1 MTADEIAALL
11 REAVRAVQVPATM
24 PDYDAHPMRLALIDA
39 KVATAKAAQANSFD
53 ASFAGAVDAIVAM
66 EGAEAEAKRA
76 VAYWTRIQAELTR
89 SAAQAREALR
99 AGLVA
104 CGDPGAA
111 IAESKH
117 HVATLRLNGAKAA
130 EITDEKA
137 LPDDCWRMK
146 REPDKALIKARLNR
160 GDDIP
165 GAVLV
170 TAPSSLV
177 ITSKEK

>member
-1 MTADEIAALL
+1 MTAEEIAATL
-11 REAVRAVQVPATM
+11 RGAVRAVQVPATM

-53 ASFAGAVDAIVAM
+53 ATFTGALDAIVSL

-76 VAYWTRIQAELTR
+76 VEYWTRVQAELTR
-89 SAAQAREALR
+89 GAAQAREALR
-99 AGLVA
+99 AGLA
-104 CGDPGAA
+104 SCGDPGAA

-117 HVATLRLNGAKAA
+117 HRATLRLNGAKSA

-137 LPDDCWRMK
+137 LPKDCFRIK
-146 REPDKALIKARLNR
+146 REPDKAYIKARLAK
-160 GDDIP
+160 GDKIK

-170 TAPSSLV
+170 TAPPSLV

>member
-1 MTADEIAALL
+1 MTAEAIAATL
-11 REAVRAVQVPATM
+11 REAVRAVEVPATM
-24 PDYDAHPMRLALIDA
+24 PDYDLHPMRRALINA
-39 KVATAKAAQANSFD
+39 KCERARTGEANSFD
-53 ASFAGAVDAIVAM
+53 ATLSAALDAIVAL
-66 EGAEAEAKRA
+66 EAAETEAKRA
-76 VAYWTRIQAELTR
+76 VTDLTRMQAELTR

-99 AGLVA
+99 AALTD

-111 IAESKH
+111 TAFGKH
-117 HVATLRLNGAKAA
+117 HVASLRANGAKSA

-160 GDDIP
+160 GEDIP

-170 TAPSSLV
+170 TAPPSLV

>member
-1 MTADEIAALL
+1 MTADEIAAAL
-11 REAVRAVQVPATM
+11 REAVRAVQVPPTM
-24 PDYDAHPMRLALIDA
+24 EDYDAHPMRVTLIAA
-39 KVATAKAAQANSFD
+39 KVATSKAAQANSFD
-53 ASFAGAVDAIVAM
+53 ASFTGALDAIVAL
-66 EGAEAEAKRA
+66 EDAEAEAKRA
-76 VAYWTRIQAELTR
+76 VVYWTRVQAELTR
-89 SAAQAREALR
+89 GAAQAREALR
-99 AGLVA
+99 VGLA
-104 CGDPGAA
+104 ECGNPGAA

-117 HVATLRLNGAKAA
+117 HRATLRGNGAKSA

-137 LPDDCWRMK
+137 LPDDCWRTK

-170 TAPSSLV
+170 TAPPSLV

>member
-1 MTADEIAALL
+1 MTAEEIAAAL

-24 PDYDAHPMRLALIDA
+24 QDYDAHPMRLALIDA
-39 KVATAKAAQANSFD
+39 KVATAKAAQANSFE
-53 ASFAGAVDAIVAM
+53 ATMSAAVDAIVAM
-66 EGAEAEAKRA
+66 EAAEAQAKRA
-76 VAYWTRIQAELTR
+76 VADWTRVQADCTR
-89 SAAQAREALR
+89 GAAQLCEALR
-99 AGLVA
+99 AGLEA

-117 HVATLRLNGAKAA
+117 HRATLRANGAKSA

-137 LPDDCWRMK
+137 LPDDCFRTK
-146 REPDKALIKARLNR
+146 REPDKALIKARLAK
-160 GDDIP
+160 GDKIK

-170 TAPSSLV
+170 TAPPSLV

>member
-1 MTADEIAALL
+1 MIAEEIAATL

-24 PDYDAHPMRLALIDA
+24 GDYDAHPMRLALIDA

-53 ASFAGAVDAIVAM
+53 ATFTCTLDAIISL

-76 VAYWTRIQAELTR
+76 ATYWTRIQAELTR
-89 SAAQAREALR
+89 GAAQAREALR
-99 AGLVA
+99 VA
-104 CGDPGAA
+104 LAECGDPGAA

-117 HVATLRLNGAKAA
+117 HRATLRANGAKSA
-130 EITDEKA
+130 EVTDEKA
-137 LPDDCWRMK
+137 LPDDCFRTK
-146 REPDKALIKARLNR
+146 REPDKALIKARLAR

-170 TAPSSLV
+170 QTPPSLV

>member
-1 MTADEIAALL
+1 MTADEIAAKL
-11 REAVRAVQVPATM
+11 RVDIRAVQVPATM
-24 PDYDAHPMRLALIDA
+24 QDYDAHPMRSTLIAA
-39 KVATAKAAQANSFD
+39 KVATSKAAQANSFD
-53 ASFAGAVDAIVAM
+53 ATFTGALDAIVAL
-66 EGAEAEAKRA
+66 EDAEAEAKRA
-76 VAYWTRIQAELTR
+76 VVYWTRVQAELTR
-89 SAAQAREALR
+89 GAAQAREALR
-99 AGLVA
+99 VGLAG

-111 IAESKH
+111 IVESKH
-117 HVATLRLNGAKAA
+117 HRAMLRGNGAKSA

-170 TAPSSLV
+170 QAPPSLV
-177 ITSKEK
+177 VTSKEK

>member
-1 MTADEIAALL
+1 MTADEIAAKL
-11 REAVRAVQVPATM
+11 REDIRAVQVPATM
-24 PDYDAHPMRLALIDA
+24 QDYDAHPMRSALVYA

-53 ASFAGAVDAIVAM
+53 ASFTGALYAIVSL
-66 EGAEAEAKRA
+66 EDAETEAKRA
-76 VAYWTRIQAELTR
+76 VTYWTRVQAELTR
-89 SAAQAREALR
+89 GAAQAREALR
-99 AGLVA
+99 VA
-104 CGDPGAA
+104 LADCGDPGAA

-117 HVATLRLNGAKAA
+117 HRATLRANGAKSA

-146 REPDKALIKARLNR
+146 REPDKSLIKARLNR
-160 GDDIP
+160 GEDIP

-170 TAPSSLV
+170 TAPPSLV

>member
-1 MTADEIAALL
+1 MTADEIAATL
-11 REAVRAVQVPATM
+11 REDIRAVQVPATM
-24 PDYDAHPMRLALIDA
+24 PDYDAHPMRLALIGA
-39 KVATAKAAQANSFD
+39 KCATSKAAQANSFD
-53 ASFAGAVDAIVAM
+53 ASFTGALDAIVAL
-66 EGAEAEAKRA
+66 EDAETEAKRA
-76 VAYWTRIQAELTR
+76 VTYWTRVQAELTR
-89 SAAQAREALR
+89 GAAQAREALR
-99 AGLVA
+99 AGLA
-104 CGDPGAA
+104 DCGDPGAA

-117 HVATLRLNGAKAA
+117 HRATLRVNGAKSA

-146 REPDKALIKARLNR
+146 REPDKALIKARLAR

-170 TAPSSLV
+170 QTPPSLV

>member
-1 MTADEIAALL
+1 MTAEEIAAAL

-24 PDYDAHPMRLALIDA
+24 PNYDLHRMRRALINA
-39 KVATAKAAQANSFD
+39 KCERTRTGEANSFE
-53 ASFAGAVDAIVAM
+53 ATLSATLDAIVAM
-66 EGAEAEAKRA
+66 EAAETEAKRA
-76 VAYWTRIQAELTR
+76 VMDLTRLQAELTR
-89 SAAQAREALR
+89 GAAQFREAMRVAL
-99 AGLVA
+99 AA

-117 HVATLRLNGAKAA
+117 HRATLRANGAKSA

-146 REPDKALIKARLNR
+146 REPDKALIKARLAKGNK
-160 GDDIP
+160 IK

-170 TAPSSLV
+170 TAPPSLV

>member
-1 MTADEIAALL
+1 MTADEIAATL
-11 REAVRAVQVPATM
+11 REAVRAVQVPGTLE
-24 PDYDAHPMRLALIDA
+24 DYDAHEMRFALIGA

-53 ASFAGAVDAIVAM
+53 ATFTGTLDAIISL
-66 EGAEAEAKRA
+66 EDAEAEAKRA
-76 VAYWTRIQAELTR
+76 VTYWTRVQAELTR
-89 SAAQAREALR
+89 GAAQAREALR
-99 AGLVA
+99 AGLA
-104 CGDPGAA
+104 ECGDPGAA

-117 HVATLRLNGAKAA
+117 HRATLRVNGAKSA

-137 LPDDCWRMK
+137 LPADCWRMK

-170 TAPSSLV
+170 TAPPSLV
-177 ITSKEK
+177 VTSKDR

>member
-1 MTADEIAALL
+1 MTAEEIAATL
-11 REAVRAVQVPATM
+11 REAVRAVVVPATM

-53 ASFAGAVDAIVAM
+53 ATFSGTLDAIVSL

-76 VAYWTRIQAELTR
+76 VEYWTRVQAQLTR
-89 SAAQAREALR
+89 GAAQAREALR
-99 AGLVA
+99 SGLAA

-117 HVATLRLNGAKAA
+117 HRATLRLNGAKSA

-146 REPDKALIKARLNR
+146 REPDKAYIKSRLAK
-160 GDDIP
+160 GDKIK

-170 TAPSSLV
+170 TAPPSLV

>member
-1 MTADEIAALL
+1 MTAEEIAAKL
-11 REAVRAVQVPATM
+11 REAVRAVEVPATM
-24 PDYDAHPMRLALIDA
+24 EDYDAHPMRRALIDA
-39 KVATAKAAQANSFD
+39 KCERNKTAQANSFD
-53 ASFAGAVDAIVAM
+53 ATMSAAVDAIVAM
-66 EGAEAEAKRA
+66 EAAEAQAKRA
-76 VAYWTRIQAELTR
+76 VADWTRVQSDCTR
-89 SAAQAREALR
+89 GAAQLREAMR
-99 AGLVA
+99 AGLAA

-117 HVATLRLNGAKAA
+117 HRATLRLNGAKSA

-137 LPDDCWRMK
+137 LPDDCFRTK

-160 GDDIP
+160 GENIP

-170 TAPSSLV
+170 TAPPSLV

>member
-1 MTADEIAALL
+1 MTADEIAATL

-24 PDYDAHPMRLALIDA
+24 PDYDLHRMRRALINA
-39 KVATAKAAQANSFD
+39 KCERTRTAEANSFETTLS
-53 ASFAGAVDAIVAM
+53 AALDAIVAM
-66 EGAEAEAKRA
+66 EDAETEAKRA
-76 VAYWTRIQAELTR
+76 VMDLTLMQAQLTHN
-89 SAAQAREALR
+89 AAKVREALR
-99 AGLVA
+99 VGLAA

-117 HVATLRLNGAKAA
+117 HRATLRANGARSA
-130 EITDEKA
+130 EITDQKA

-160 GDDIP
+160 GEDIP

-170 TAPSSLV
+170 TAPPSLV

>member
-1 MTADEIAALL
+1 MTADEIAAAL

-24 PDYDAHPMRLALIDA
+24 PDYDLHRMRRALINA
-39 KVATAKAAQANSFD
+39 KCERTRTAEANSFETTLS
-53 ASFAGAVDAIVAM
+53 AALDAIVAM
-66 EGAEAEAKRA
+66 EDAETEAKRA
-76 VAYWTRIQAELTR
+76 VMDLTLMQAQLTHN
-89 SAAQAREALR
+89 AAKVREALR
-99 AGLVA
+99 VALAG

-117 HVATLRLNGAKAA
+117 HRATLRVNGAKSA

-137 LPDDCWRMK
+137 LPDDCWRTK
-146 REPDKALIKARLNR
+146 REPDKALIKARLAR

-170 TAPSSLV
+170 TAPPSLV

>member
-1 MTADEIAALL
+1 MTAEEISATL
-11 REAVRAVQVPATM
+11 REAVRAVEVPATM
-24 PDYDAHPMRLALIDA
+24 QDYDAHPMRLALIDA

-53 ASFAGAVDAIVAM
+53 ASLSGAVDAIVLL

-76 VAYWTRIQAELTR
+76 VEYWTRVQAQLTR
-89 SAAQAREALR
+89 GAAQAREALR
-99 AGLVA
+99 AGLAA

-111 IAESKH
+111 IAEGKH
-117 HVATLRLNGAKAA
+117 HRATLRANGAKSA

-146 REPDKALIKARLNR
+146 REPDKAMIKARLVR

-165 GAVLV
+165 GAVL
-170 TAPSSLV
+170 TQAPPSLV

>member
-1 MTADEIAALL
+1 MTAEEIAALL
-11 REAVRAVQVPATM
+11 REAVRGVLVPATM
-24 PDYDAHPMRLALIDA
+24 EDYDAHPMRLALIDA

-53 ASFAGAVDAIVAM
+53 ASFTSALDAIVAL
-66 EGAEAEAKRA
+66 EAAEAEAKRA
-76 VAYWTRIQAELTR
+76 VMDLTRLQAELTR
-89 SAAQAREALR
+89 GAAQAREALR

-117 HVATLRLNGAKAA
+117 HVATLRANGAKSA

-146 REPDKALIKARLNR
+146 REPDKAYIKSRLVR
-160 GDDIP
+160 GEDIP

-170 TAPSSLV
+170 TAPPSLV

>member
-1 MTADEIAALL
+1 MTADEIAAAL
-11 REAVRAVQVPATM
+11 REAVRALQVPATI
-24 PDYDAHPMRLALIDA
+24 PDYDAYPMRLALIVA
-39 KVATAKAAQANSFD
+39 KCALSKAARANSFD
-53 ASFAGAVDAIVAM
+53 ASFAGAVDAIVAL

-76 VAYWTRIQAELTR
+76 VTYWTRVQAELTR

-111 IAESKH
+111 VAESKH
-117 HVATLRLNGAKAA
+117 HRATLRANGAKSA

-137 LPDDCWRMK
+137 LPDDCFRTK
-146 REPDKALIKARLNR
+146 REPDKALIKARLAK
-160 GDDIP
+160 GDKIK

-170 TAPSSLV
+170 TAPPSLV

>member
-1 MTADEIAALL
+1 MTADEIAAAL
-11 REAVRAVQVPATM
+11 REAVRAVEVPATM

-53 ASFAGAVDAIVAM
+53 ATFTSTLDAIISL
-66 EGAEAEAKRA
+66 EDAEAEAKRA
-76 VAYWTRIQAELTR
+76 VVYWTRVQAELTR
-89 SAAQAREALR
+89 GAAQAREALR
-99 AGLVA
+99 AGLAA

-117 HVATLRLNGAKAA
+117 HRATLRANGAKSA

-170 TAPSSLV
+170 TAPPSLV

>member
-1 MTADEIAALL
+1 MTAEEIAAAL

-24 PDYDAHPMRLALIDA
+24 EDYDAHPMRRTLIDA
-39 KVATAKAAQANSFD
+39 KCERNKTAQANSFD
-53 ASFAGAVDAIVAM
+53 ATMSAAVNAIVAM
-66 EGAEAEAKRA
+66 EAAEAEAKRA
-76 VAYWTRIQAELTR
+76 VADWTRVQADCTR
-89 SAAQAREALR
+89 GAAQLREAMRVAL
-99 AGLVA
+99 AA

-117 HVATLRLNGAKAA
+117 HRATLRGNGAKSA

-137 LPDDCWRMK
+137 LPDDCFRTK
-146 REPDKALIKARLNR
+146 REPDKAYIKARLAK
-160 GDDIP
+160 GDKIK

-170 TAPSSLV
+170 TAPPSLV

>member
-1 MTADEIAALL
+1 MTAEEIAAAL

-24 PDYDAHPMRLALIDA
+24 PDYDLHRMRRALINA
-39 KVATAKAAQANSFD
+39 KCERTRTAEANSFETTLS
-53 ASFAGAVDAIVAM
+53 AALDAIVAM
-66 EGAEAEAKRA
+66 EDAETEAKRA
-76 VAYWTRIQAELTR
+76 VMDLMRLQAELTR

-99 AGLVA
+99 VGLAG

-117 HVATLRLNGAKAA
+117 HRATLRANGAKSA

-160 GDDIP
+160 GEDIP

-170 TAPSSLV
+170 TAPPSLV
-177 ITSKEK
+177 VTSKEK

>member
-1 MTADEIAALL
+1 MTADEIAAKL
-11 REAVRAVQVPATM
+11 REDIRAVQVPATM
-24 PDYDAHPMRLALIDA
+24 PDYDAHPMHLALIDA
-39 KVATAKAAQANSFD
+39 KWAPYKAAQANSFD
-53 ASFAGAVDAIVAM
+53 ATFTGTLDAIVAL
-66 EGAEAEAKRA
+66 EDAEAEAKRA
-76 VAYWTRIQAELTR
+76 VTYWTRVQAELTR
-89 SAAQAREALR
+89 CAAQAREALR
-99 AGLVA
+99 VGLAA

-117 HVATLRLNGAKAA
+117 HRATLRLNGAKSA

-137 LPDDCWRMK
+137 LPDDCFRTK

-170 TAPSSLV
+170 TAPPSLV